1 MHKNKIAICILSII
15 LIILLCLCAAK
26 RNKICNLENEKKQI
40 IEKQAGFSKLSNKI
54 SNIKFNFTKTRE
66 EVIKKN
72 HNIKKILAQI
82 SKKSH
87 IEKVKFKSKEN
98 EQKLFKEYDVEMQF
112 FATKEQ
118 DIYRFLQ
125 NLYNK
130 LNIIFDNIKIEK
142 KDKRNFITYLKCRLF
157 EYKYLDKSINIEP
170 EKRKKFYASRLQL
183 FPKDDDEKKH
193 FLRGIIDKTKV
204 YVDDEWKCIGDIIDE
219 YEIKDITERA
229 IFIEKDGKIE
239 KIKLG
244 DSW

>member
-1 MHKNKIAICILSII
+1 M
-15 LIILLCLCAAK
+15 LLCLAK
-26 RNKICNLENEKKQI
+26 RNEICNLENEKKQI
-40 IEKQAGFSKLSNKI
+40 TEKQIEFTKLFNKI
-54 SNIKFNFTKTRE
+54 HNTKFNFSKTKE

-72 HNIKKILAQI
+72 QSIKKTLARI
-82 SKKSH
+82 SKKTH
-87 IEKVKFKSKEN
+87 IKKVKFKSKEN
-98 EQKLFKEYDVEMQF
+98 DQKLFKESDIEIYFSAER
-112 FATKEQ
+112 EQ

-130 LNIIFDNIKIEK
+130 LNIIFDNIKIVK
-142 KDKRNFITYLKCRLF
+142 KDNRNFITYLKCRLF

-219 YEIKDITERA
+219 YEIKDIIERA

>member
-1 MHKNKIAICILSII
+1 MIKNYLKNRIQKYIFPQNENKIYIVFC
-15 LIILLCLCAAK
+15 
-26 RNKICNLENEKKQI
+26 
-40 IEKQAGFSKLSNKI
+40 
-54 SNIKFNFTKTRE
+54 KTY
-66 EVIKKN
+66 I
-72 HNIKKILAQI
+72 
-82 SKKSH
+82 
-87 IEKVKFKSKEN
+87 
-98 EQKLFKEYDVEMQF
+98 
-112 FATKEQ
+112 T
-118 DIYRFLQ
+118 
-125 NLYNK
+125 
-130 LNIIFDNIKIEK
+130 NIIFDNIKIVK

-219 YEIKDITERA
+219 YEIKDIIERA